1 MINIKHE
8 SREFTKVE
16 KYMLTSNPEIKKI
29 SDLEDGTVLHVNG
42 FMIFDDEKDDGDTV
56 EVLTLNTSEGVYST
70 NSDTFKRSLD
80 DIETVMESDVFP
92 IKKISG
98 KTKSDRTYVNCTLAV
113 EEITVSES
121 TD

>member
-1 MINIKHE
+1 MLTIKHE
-8 SREFTKVE
+8 SREFSKVE
-16 KYMLTSNPEIKKI
+16 KYMLTSNPELKKN
-29 SDLEDGTVLHVNG
+29 SDLEDGAVLHVNG
-42 FMIFDDEKDDGDTV
+42 FMIFDDEKEDGDTV

-98 KTKSDRTYVNCTLAV
+98 TTQAGRTYVNCTLAV
-113 EEITVSES
+113 DEITE
-121 TD
+121 

>member
-29 SDLEDGTVLHVNG
+29 SDLEDGAVLHVNG

-98 KTKSDRTYVNCTLAV
+98 TTKAGRTYVNCTLAV
-113 EEITVSES
+113 EEISE
-121 TD
+121 TE